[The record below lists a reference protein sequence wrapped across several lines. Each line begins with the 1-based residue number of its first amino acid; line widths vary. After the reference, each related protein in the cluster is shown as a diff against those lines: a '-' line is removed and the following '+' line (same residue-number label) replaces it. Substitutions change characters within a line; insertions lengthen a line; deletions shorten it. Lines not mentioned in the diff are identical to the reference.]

1 MPRKK
6 TFTVEYALTKALDL
20 FRTRGYRATSMRDI
34 AMHIGVSRSSV
45 YATFGDKHAL
55 FLQALRHDGTLC
67 RTPGLAALAESAAP
81 RQAIVNVFESAVAV
95 AVEGRARN
103 DCLLINT
110 AMELLPNDREVAAI
124 VEGALLELEGN
135 FRTAVERGI
144 ASADISRQV
153 DATQTARSLLS
164 LFLGLQV
171 LVRSRPDEPLLRAV
185 VHQAGA
191 LLPSA

>member
-6 TFTVEYALTKALDL
+6 TFTVEYALTKALEL
-20 FRTRGYRATSMRDI
+20 FRSRGYRATSMRDI
-34 AMHIGVSRSSV
+34 AQHTGVSRSSV

-55 FLQALRHDGTLC
+55 FLQALRHDGVVC
-67 RTPGLAALAESAAP
+67 HTPGLAELAASAAP
-81 RQAIVNVFESAVAV
+81 RQAIIDVFEAAVAV
-95 AVEGRARN
+95 AVEGRPSD

-110 AMELLPNDREVAAI
+110 AMELLPSDREVAAM
-124 VEGALLELEGN
+124 VEGALLELEGG

-144 ASADISRQV
+144 ASATISPQV

-185 VHQAGA
+185 VHQAEA